1 MTVILDATLAIEG
14 FTERTRNMKRS
25 MPFLFMFATE
35 SYVQA
40 RRGKHGTSRFVYL
53 QRLVTEYQDTQKLGI
68 ISISSEC
75 VEAQRQ
81 IIANLANFAYDPYN
95 YVIMRELNIVVY
107 VKQDSTLVGFVFR
120 WIIGRRSYYP
130 RICYWGN
137 LQLFLW

>member
-1 MTVILDATLAIEG
+1 
-14 FTERTRNMKRS
+14 
-25 MPFLFMFATE
+25 MFATE

-137 LQLFLW
+137 L